1 MFRIVLIGA
10 ESTGKSTLCL
20 QLADHFQAPYSRE
33 YVRDFVETKQRAV
46 KRSDLEAIV
55 DGQIRYEHTACQQA
69 NPLVFHDTN
78 LLTNAIYADYY
89 FQERPKTLEHS
100 LAQSQY
106 DLYLFCQ
113 DDIPWIADN
122 QQRESPE
129 VRTALQKCFHQ
140 ALEASPI
147 PTARIKGSPDHRL
160 KTAIEFIKTHAPPTK
175 V

>member
-20 QLADHFQAPYSRE
+20 QLADYFQAPFSRE
-33 YVRDFVETKQRAV
+33 YVRDFVDTKQRAIQ
-46 KRSDLEAIV
+46 RSDLEAIV
-55 DGQIRYEHTACQQA
+55 NGQIRYEQRACEQA

-78 LLTNAIYADYY
+78 LLSNAVYADYY
-89 FQERPKTLEHS
+89 FQERPPALERS

-113 DDIPWIADN
+113 DDIPWIADK

-129 VRTALQKCFHQ
+129 VRTAIQKCFHQ
-140 ALEASPI
+140 VLGASPI
-147 PTARIKGSPDHRL
+147 PTVRIEGSLDHRL
-160 KTAIEFIKTHAPPTK
+160 KTAVDSIKSHA
-175 V
+175 